1 MNAINPQDLPDRVLG
16 AIISGFGL
24 SYFIFFLLQFL
35 LFHFPSSQEAIPE
48 ALAVIAFGV
57 GVMLWYLG
65 VFFHQLFRTFHER
78 STEQQLR
85 LQAGVLF
92 LIWTAAIP
100 TIVFLFPAQP
110 WLQLGYTSA
119 LAVIAIGSL
128 PQKVLCDVNNQKSP
142 DTSCIHLA
150 SVIML
155 SLTPTIHALAEPV
168 TGASPLAIAFGRMVI
183 IGALSFAFHL
193 LQPLERIGL
202 ARIWQ
207 LSFHG
212 MHMMLTYSLVAYS
225 KAVMQAAV
233 ARMS

>member
-1 MNAINPQDLPDRVLG
+1 MNAINSYDLPDRVLG

-24 SYFIFFLLQFL
+24 SYFIVFLLQFL
-35 LFHFPSSQEAIPE
+35 VFHFPSSQNDIPE

-57 GVMLWYLG
+57 GVILWHLG
-65 VFFHQLFRTFHER
+65 VFFHRIFCTSHER
-78 STEQQLR
+78 LNQQQLR
-85 LQAGVLF
+85 LHAGVLF
-92 LIWTAAIP
+92 LIWTAATP

-119 LAVIAIGSL
+119 LAVIAFGSL
-128 PQKVLCDVNNQKSP
+128 PQGLLYDENNQKPS
-142 DTSCIHLA
+142 DTSSIHLA

-168 TGASPLAIAFGRMVI
+168 TGASPLAMAFGRIVI
-183 IGALSFAFHL
+183 IGSLSFAFYFL
-193 LQPLERIGL
+193 EPLERIGL

-225 KAVMQAAV
+225 EAVMQAAV